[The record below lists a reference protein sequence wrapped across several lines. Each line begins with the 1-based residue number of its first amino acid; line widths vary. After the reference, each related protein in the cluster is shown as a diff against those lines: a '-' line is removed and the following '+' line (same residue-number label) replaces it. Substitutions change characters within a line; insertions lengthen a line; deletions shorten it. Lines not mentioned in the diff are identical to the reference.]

1 MSAPEKP
8 TTKTFVQ
15 LVKLVQDHHQ
25 PAPSVTVRRLAFHSR
40 IRKDGES
47 FADFIAHLRQISEH
61 CEFGNTLNDM
71 LRDRIICGCNSDHL
85 QRQLLA
91 KSPAPSFED
100 TVTFVQAFESAQQ
113 NVKDLQTPVTAS
125 VNALKSKSTP
135 QAPKQQQHSF
145 NCYRCG
151 GMHSP
156 SDCRFKDTVCSYCKK
171 MGHIARACRSKGR
184 QQQHGK
190 PNKRRWNNHYQQTHQ
205 VTEGTIESSTITDR
219 KNHLTD
225 EEYKLFSVKDDRT
238 EPIIARMTINGADLE
253 MEVDTGASAS
263 IVSSS
268 TYQRMGPNRPALQ
281 PSSIKLRTYT
291 GEKLS
296 VLGSID
302 VTVKYEAQQCQL
314 QLW

>member
-1 MSAPEKP
+1 MCGASTYQLIRNLSAPEKP

-25 PAPSVTVRRLAFHSR
+25 PAPSVTVRRFAFHSR
-40 IRKDGES
+40 IRKEGES

-85 QRQLLA
+85 QWQLLA
-91 KSPAPSFED
+91 KSPTPSFED

-113 NVKDLQTPVTAS
+113 NVQTPVTAS

-135 QAPKQQQHSF
+135 QAPKQQQYSF

-171 MGHIARACRSKGR
+171 MGHITRACRSKGR

-190 PNKRRWNNHYQQTHQ
+190 PNKRRWNNHCQQTHQ

-225 EEYKLFSVKDDRT
+225 EEYKLFSVEDDRT
-238 EPIIARMTINGADLE
+238 EPIIARMTINGADSE

-263 IVSSS
+263 IISSS

-296 VLGSID
+296 VLGIN
-302 VTVKYEAQQCQL
+302 
-314 QLW
+314 

>member
-1 MSAPEKP
+1 
-8 TTKTFVQ
+8 
-15 LVKLVQDHHQ
+15 
-25 PAPSVTVRRLAFHSR
+25 
-40 IRKDGES
+40 
-47 FADFIAHLRQISEH
+47 
-61 CEFGNTLNDM
+61 M
-71 LRDRIICGCNSDHL
+71 LRDHIICGCNSDHL

-145 NCYRCG
+145 
-151 GMHSP
+151 
-156 SDCRFKDTVCSYCKK
+156 KDTVCSYCKKK

-190 PNKRRWNNHYQQTHQ
+190 PNKRRWNNHCQQTHQ

-225 EEYKLFSVKDDRT
+225 EEYKLFSVEDDRT

-263 IVSSS
+263 IISSS
-268 TYQRMGPNRPALQ
+268 TYQRMGPNRPA
-281 PSSIKLRTYT
+281 
-291 GEKLS
+291 
-296 VLGSID
+296 
-302 VTVKYEAQQCQL
+302 
-314 QLW
+314 